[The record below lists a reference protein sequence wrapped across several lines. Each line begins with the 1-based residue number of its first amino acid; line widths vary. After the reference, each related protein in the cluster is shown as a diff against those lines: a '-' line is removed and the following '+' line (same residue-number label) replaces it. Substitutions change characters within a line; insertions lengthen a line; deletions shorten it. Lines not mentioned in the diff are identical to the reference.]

1 MATEQEH
8 FQACRRFQEYYD
20 QVLSKVGSKAPAP
33 SPGQAVN
40 HYRRE
45 SLRTFKR
52 TFFAQTHPLY
62 PIQMRALPD
71 DAIEPIETQVLA
83 AVPVEAIN
91 PANYEPGEIRLV
103 PWTDPQTG
111 RKENRFYG
119 QHSFVKDMM
128 RPGRRVTGFRTPH
141 GLELPRG

>member
-20 QVLSKVGSKAPAP
+20 SVLSKVGSKAPP
-33 SPGQAVN
+33 IHPGQAVN

-103 PWTDPQTG
+103 PWTDPLTG

-141 GLELPRG
+141 GLEMPRG